1 MIAET
6 LQKDDGFSVKT
17 SDFSEKFNP
26 IREEWIGRILKEKSK
41 DVLKTRQIYYSL
53 LNNGNLAA
61 KLSKPKSL
69 DNNHLT
75 NWKPNSIK
83 LPLNFELIPDRI
95 LHINKPPLE
104 RERLYKPTGK
114 EIQPTVSGEH
124 NENNNNNTVVF
135 QYEPMIG
142 KFFTASKSNGTIEQS
157 TNLLNDSKF
166 LKFESRFESGNLSKA
181 ICTGPYEYELYLRP
195 DLYTKKYTQW
205 FYFRVQNTENNN
217 SYRFTIVNFYKSTSL
232 FSQGMRPLMYSEKMA
247 KLTGIGWRRVGSDI
261 NYYQTKY
268 MESAD
273 NKLQFKN
280 KPQKDDTS
288 ILPHTYSL
296 TWKFKFPYPNDTVY
310 FAACYPYTYTQL
322 QEYLNKLT
330 LNSSIKRICHQTT
343 LCYTLASNPV
353 PLLTITE
360 PDDYDECNGNDSNSN
375 DNNNVDQ
382 LMNKSQSGFQAQPT
396 DDNNNNNKPT
406 EKKRCVVIT
415 ARVHPGET
423 QGSWMMKGLMDFL
436 ISTDPD
442 AKVLRSNF
450 VFKLVPMLNP
460 DGVIVG
466 NYRCSLSG
474 CDLNRKYTSSL
485 KRFFPTIWHTKQMII
500 NVMKQYEVVVYCD
513 LHGHSRK
520 QQMFI
525 YGCKSQ
531 TLENQYYSRIFPA
544 MLSKNIP
551 ELFNYDKCKFAVQKE
566 KEGTGRIVMWREGIV
581 NSYTLEATFCGTAG
595 NDLEE
600 GYHFNSLD
608 FEKMGSH
615 FCDTLL
621 DYIDP
626 DHKKME
632 HIMQYLKNRF
642 VSMKISK
649 SNEFED
655 DKLSSDDSMSDSSDV
670 GSDSS
675 NCDELP
681 AYYAYVLQKSKK
693 KGKRKRKITQK
704 RETKSGNKK
713 ETQPKKDVPTNHCIA
728 CCRDLNL
735 TEDSSKSGKQTQ
747 NNSES
752 RKSFQKE
759 NNYYRMF
766 SRNQQNG
773 YFSDGVISFK
783 KSYKNSSS
791 TFANQEEPDMVCLK
805 PFNKQRSNQTSTLS
819 QETLQGDGAGGRNK
833 NFTTKENFKPL
844 NQDYNLPKINIGSN
858 YIMNPFIHIR
868 RTQSAPSN
876 KYNLLLKNNKKI
888 SFFNLDMKQKKFFYN
903 FDLNNC
909 SPLEN
914 NNHHVLNPL
923 VHNYPNIYGDYL
935 NKTVIKDDND
945 DDQTFMSLDNHINSN
960 QNEELTKIP
969 SVKQCNNQ
977 MLLKNGQL
985 RKVSRSSSI
994 YSFPNS
1000 NYNNFSNVTRHYPLK
1015 QSTIYQTIN
1024 KTTLSHHSQKQ
1035 LNELNTINKRGDSLD
1050 ASVSLK
1056 SNDVLPQYF
1065 NNKLKMHSIRKFNYE
1080 PKIQDENILDTI
1092 MLDGKPIHIF
1102 NKKSTIST

>member
-6 LQKDDGFSVKT
+6 LQKDDGFPVKT
-17 SDFSEKFNP
+17 SDFPESFNP

-53 LNNGNLAA
+53 LNNGKLAA

-69 DNNHLT
+69 DSDHST

-95 LHINKPPLE
+95 LHINKPPPE

-114 EIQPTVSGEH
+114 EIQPTISGEH
-124 NENNNNNTVVF
+124 NENTNTVVF

-142 KFFTASKSNGTIEQS
+142 KFFTASKSHESVGQS
-157 TNLLNDSKF
+157 ISLLNDSKF

-217 SYRFTIVNFYKSTSL
+217 NYRFTIVNFYKSTSL
-232 FSQGMRPLMYSEKMA
+232 FAQGMRPLMYSEKMA

-268 MESAD
+268 TESTD
-273 NKLQFKN
+273 SKPQFKN

-288 ILPHTYSL
+288 KLHQTYSL
-296 TWKFKFPYPNDTVY
+296 TWKFEFPYPNDIVY

-330 LNSSIKRICHQTT
+330 LNSSIKRICQQAT

-360 PDDYDECNGNDSNSN
+360 PDDYDERISS
-375 DNNNVDQ
+375 DNKNVDQ
-382 LMNKSQSGFQAQPT
+382 LPNKSRSDFQAQPT
-396 DDNNNNNKPT
+396 DNNHNKPL

-423 QGSWMMKGLMDFL
+423 QGSWMMKGLLDFL

-450 VFKLVPMLNP
+450 VFKLIPMLNP

-531 TLENQYYSRIFPA
+531 TPEKQYYSRIFPA

-551 ELFNYDKCKFAVQKE
+551 ELFNFDKCKFAVQKE
-566 KEGTGRIVMWREGIV
+566 KEGTGRIVMWREGII

-595 NDLEE
+595 NDLED
-600 GYHFNSLD
+600 GYHFNFLD

-632 HIMQYLKNRF
+632 HIMEYLKNRL
-642 VSMKISK
+642 VSMKVSK

-693 KGKRKRKITQK
+693 KGKRKRRITQK
-704 RETKSGNKK
+704 RDIKSVNKK
-713 ETQPKKDVPTNHCIA
+713 ETQPKKDVATNHCIA

-735 TEDSSKSGKQTQ
+735 TEESSKSGKQIQ
-747 NNSES
+747 NNLES
-752 RKSFQKE
+752 KKSFQKE
-759 NNYYRMF
+759 HNYYRIF

-773 YFSDGVISFK
+773 YVSDGIISFK
-783 KSYKNSSS
+783 RNYKNSNL
-791 TFANQEEPDMVCLK
+791 TFDNHREPDMVCLK
-805 PFNKQRSNQTSTLS
+805 PFNKQSSNQNSTLS
-819 QETLQGDGAGGRNK
+819 QETLREDHVGSQNKAITIGDG
-833 NFTTKENFKPL
+833 
-844 NQDYNLPKINIGSN
+844 
-858 YIMNPFIHIR
+858 
-868 RTQSAPSN
+868 
-876 KYNLLLKNNKKI
+876 
-888 SFFNLDMKQKKFFYN
+888 
-903 FDLNNC
+903 
-909 SPLEN
+909 
-914 NNHHVLNPL
+914 
-923 VHNYPNIYGDYL
+923 
-935 NKTVIKDDND
+935 
-945 DDQTFMSLDNHINSN
+945 
-960 QNEELTKIP
+960 
-969 SVKQCNNQ
+969 VK
-977 MLLKNGQL
+977 
-985 RKVSRSSSI
+985 
-994 YSFPNS
+994 
-1000 NYNNFSNVTRHYPLK
+1000 
-1015 QSTIYQTIN
+1015 
-1024 KTTLSHHSQKQ
+1024 
-1035 LNELNTINKRGDSLD
+1035 NTIQSQSVIGRDS
-1050 ASVSLK
+1050 V
-1056 SNDVLPQYF
+1056 
-1065 NNKLKMHSIRKFNYE
+1065 
-1080 PKIQDENILDTI
+1080 
-1092 MLDGKPIHIF
+1092 
-1102 NKKSTIST
+1102 

>member
-6 LQKDDGFSVKT
+6 LQKGDGFPVKT
-17 SDFSEKFNP
+17 SDLPENFNP

-53 LNNGNLAA
+53 LNNGKLAA

-69 DNNHLT
+69 DSDHST

-95 LHINKPPLE
+95 FHINKPPPE
-104 RERLYKPTGK
+104 RETLYKPTGK
-114 EIQPTVSGEH
+114 EIQPTISGEH
-124 NENNNNNTVVF
+124 NENKNTVVF

-142 KFFTASKSNGTIEQS
+142 KFFTTSKSHESVGQS
-157 TNLLNDSKF
+157 INLLNDSKF

-217 SYRFTIVNFYKSTSL
+217 YYRFTIVNFYKSTSL
-232 FSQGMRPLMYSEKMA
+232 FAQGMRPLMYSEKMA

-261 NYYQTKY
+261 KYYQTKY
-268 MESAD
+268 MESTD

-288 ILPHTYSL
+288 KFHQTYSL
-296 TWKFKFPYPNDTVY
+296 TWKFEFPYPNDIVY

-330 LNSSIKRICHQTT
+330 LNSSIKRICQQTT

-360 PDDYDECNGNDSNSN
+360 PDDYDERNSS
-375 DNNNVDQ
+375 DNNNVDE
-382 LMNKSQSGFQAQPT
+382 LPNKSRSDFQAQPT
-396 DDNNNNNKPT
+396 DNNNKPM

-423 QGSWMMKGLMDFL
+423 QGSWMMKGLLDFL

-450 VFKLVPMLNP
+450 VFKLIPMLNP

-531 TLENQYYSRIFPA
+531 TPEKQYYSRIFPA

-551 ELFNYDKCKFAVQKE
+551 ELFNFDKCKFAVQKE
-566 KEGTGRIVMWREGIV
+566 KEGTGRIVMWREGII

-632 HIMQYLKNRF
+632 HIMQYLKNRL
-642 VSMKISK
+642 VSMKVSK

-693 KGKRKRKITQK
+693 KGKRKRRLTQK
-704 RETKSGNKK
+704 RDIKSVNKK
-713 ETQPKKDVPTNHCIA
+713 ETQPKKDVATNHCVA

-735 TEDSSKSGKQTQ
+735 TEESSKSGKQIQ
-747 NNSES
+747 NNFES
-752 RKSFQKE
+752 KKSFQKE
-759 NNYYRMF
+759 PNYHRIF

-773 YFSDGVISFK
+773 YVSDGIISFK
-783 KSYKNSSS
+783 RNYKNSNS
-791 TFANQEEPDMVCLK
+791 TFDNHREPDMVCLK
-805 PFNKQRSNQTSTLS
+805 PFNKQRSNQNSTLS
-819 QETLQGDGAGGRNK
+819 QETLQEDHVGNQNQNYTR
-833 NFTTKENFKPL
+833 KENFKQTQHYVI
-844 NQDYNLPKINIGSN
+844 NQDLDLPKIDIGSN
-858 YIMNPFIHIR
+858 CLIHQLIHLR
-868 RTQSAPSN
+868 RTHSAPIEHTLMN
-876 KYNLLLKNNKKI
+876 NNNNNNKKFS
-888 SFFNLDMKQKKFFYN
+888 SFGFNYHHRKLHYDSVYN
-903 FDLNNC
+903 YSNIYQDY
-909 SPLEN
+909 PT
-914 NNHHVLNPL
+914 NHHSN
-923 VHNYPNIYGDYL
+923 N
-935 NKTVIKDDND
+935 TVIKDK
-945 DDQTFMSLDNHINSN
+945 DQKWLLLNHYINSN

-969 SVKQCNNQ
+969 SIKQSNNQ
-977 MLLKNGQL
+977 MLVKNGQF
-985 RKVSRSSSI
+985 RRVSKSSSI
-994 YSFPNS
+994 YSSSNS
-1000 NYNNFSNVTRHYPLK
+1000 NNNNNTFLNVTRQYSPK
-1015 QSTIYQTIN
+1015 QSTIMNTIN
-1024 KTTLSHHSQKQ
+1024 KTTLSHHLQRH
-1035 LNELNTINKRGDSLD
+1035 LNELNTLNKRENPLD
-1050 ASVSLK
+1050 HSTSLK
-1056 SNDVLPQYF
+1056 SNDVLPHHF
-1065 NNKLKMHSIRKFNYE
+1065 INNKLKVHSIRKFNYE
-1080 PKIQDENILDTI
+1080 PKNHDENLLNTI

>member
-6 LQKDDGFSVKT
+6 LQKDDGFPVKT
-17 SDFSEKFNP
+17 SDFPESFNP

-53 LNNGNLAA
+53 LNNGKLAA

-69 DNNHLT
+69 DSDHST

-83 LPLNFELIPDRI
+83 LLV
-95 LHINKPPLE
+95 K
-104 RERLYKPTGK
+104 
-114 EIQPTVSGEH
+114 
-124 NENNNNNTVVF
+124 
-135 QYEPMIG
+135 
-142 KFFTASKSNGTIEQS
+142 FTASKSHESVGQS
-157 TNLLNDSKF
+157 INLLNDSKF

-181 ICTGPYEYELYLRP
+181 ICT
-195 DLYTKKYTQW
+195 
-205 FYFRVQNTENNN
+205 
-217 SYRFTIVNFYKSTSL
+217 L
-232 FSQGMRPLMYSEKMA
+232 FAQGMRPLMYSEKMA

-268 MESAD
+268 TESTD
-273 NKLQFKN
+273 SKPQFKN

-288 ILPHTYSL
+288 KLHQTYSL
-296 TWKFKFPYPNDTVY
+296 TWKFEFPYPNDIVY

-330 LNSSIKRICHQTT
+330 LNSSIKRICQQAT

-360 PDDYDECNGNDSNSN
+360 PDDYDERISS
-375 DNNNVDQ
+375 DNKNVDQ
-382 LMNKSQSGFQAQPT
+382 LPNKSRSDFQAQPT
-396 DDNNNNNKPT
+396 DNNHNKPL

-423 QGSWMMKGLMDFL
+423 QGSWMMKGLLDFL

-450 VFKLVPMLNP
+450 VFKLIPMLNP

-531 TLENQYYSRIFPA
+531 TPEKQYYSRIFPA

-551 ELFNYDKCKFAVQKE
+551 ELFNFDKCKFAVQKE
-566 KEGTGRIVMWREGIV
+566 KEGTGRIVMWREGII

-595 NDLEE
+595 NDLED
-600 GYHFNSLD
+600 GYHFNFLD

-626 DHKKME
+626 DHKKKFQLTSQYALSISLKFKSCKQNSTLYPLARSNIFLPSDLKNIFLKLKME
-632 HIMQYLKNRF
+632 HIMEYLKNRL
-642 VSMKISK
+642 VSMKVSK

-693 KGKRKRKITQK
+693 KGKRKRRITQK
-704 RETKSGNKK
+704 RDIKSVNKK
-713 ETQPKKDVPTNHCIA
+713 PFVHRYTTLLREKVCPVCGTYA

-735 TEDSSKSGKQTQ
+735 TEESSKSGKQIQ
-747 NNSES
+747 NNLES
-752 RKSFQKE
+752 KKSFQLSTPIGSCYPILEIKLAFIHYSDLTAFKE
-759 NNYYRMF
+759 HNYYRIF

-773 YFSDGVISFK
+773 YVSDGIISFK
-783 KSYKNSSS
+783 RNYKNSNL
-791 TFANQEEPDMVCLK
+791 TFDNHREPDMVCLK
-805 PFNKQRSNQTSTLS
+805 PFNKQSSNQNSTLS
-819 QETLQGDGAGGRNK
+819 QETLREDHVGSQNK
-833 NFTTKENFKPL
+833 NYTRKENVKPIHHGVI
-844 NQDYNLPKINIGSN
+844 NQDLDLPKIDIGSN
-858 YIMNPFIHIR
+858 CLIHQLIHL
-868 RTQSAPSN
+868 RTHSAPIEHT
-876 KYNLLLKNNKKI
+876 LMNNN
-888 SFFNLDMKQKKFFYN
+888 SKKFNSFGFNFHHRKLHYDSVYN
-903 FDLNNC
+903 YSNIDQDYPTNLHSNN
-909 SPLEN
+909 
-914 NNHHVLNPL
+914 
-923 VHNYPNIYGDYL
+923 
-935 NKTVIKDDND
+935 TVIKDK
-945 DDQTFMSLDNHINSN
+945 DQKWMLLNHFKFININSN

-969 SVKQCNNQ
+969 SIKQSNNQ
-977 MLLKNGQL
+977 MLLKNGQF
-985 RKVSRSSSI
+985 RRVSKSPSI
-994 YSFPNS
+994 YSTSNS
-1000 NYNNFSNVTRHYPLK
+1000 NNNNNTFLNVTRHYSPK
-1015 QSTIYQTIN
+1015 QSIIMNTVN
-1024 KTTLSHHSQKQ
+1024 KTTLSHHLQRH
-1035 LNELNTINKRGDSLD
+1035 LNELNTINKRDNPLD
-1050 ASVSLK
+1050 HSISLK
-1056 SNDVLPQYF
+1056 SNDVSPHHF
-1065 NNKLKMHSIRKFNYE
+1065 INNKLKVHNIRKLNYE
-1080 PKIQDENILDTI
+1080 PKIHDENLLNTI

>member
-83 LPLNFELIPDRI
+83 LLV
-95 LHINKPPLE
+95 K
-104 RERLYKPTGK
+104 LYTDQQNCLCMEIRVSGKYSTVTAGK

-261 NYYQTKY
+261 NYYQTK
-268 MESAD
+268 
-273 NKLQFKN
+273 LFKN

-288 ILPHTYSL
+288 KLHHTYSL

-343 LCYTLASNPV
+343 LCYTLASNSV

-360 PDDYDECNGNDSNSN
+360 PDDYDEC
-375 DNNNVDQ
+375 
-382 LMNKSQSGFQAQPT
+382 FQTQPT
-396 DDNNNNNKPT
+396 DDNNNYNKPT

-531 TLENQYYSRIFPA
+531 TPEKQYYSRIFPA

-713 ETQPKKDVPTNHCIA
+713 A

-752 RKSFQKE
+752 RKSFQ
-759 NNYYRMF
+759 
-766 SRNQQNG
+766 
-773 YFSDGVISFK
+773 
-783 KSYKNSSS
+783 
-791 TFANQEEPDMVCLK
+791 
-805 PFNKQRSNQTSTLS
+805 RSNQTSTLS

-833 NFTTKENFKPL
+833 FKIVEKKYGGSIL
-844 NQDYNLPKINIGSN
+844 N
-858 YIMNPFIHIR
+858 
-868 RTQSAPSN
+868 
-876 KYNLLLKNNKKI
+876 
-888 SFFNLDMKQKKFFYN
+888 
-903 FDLNNC
+903 
-909 SPLEN
+909 
-914 NNHHVLNPL
+914 V
-923 VHNYPNIYGDYL
+923 
-935 NKTVIKDDND
+935 
-945 DDQTFMSLDNHINSN
+945 
-960 QNEELTKIP
+960 
-969 SVKQCNNQ
+969 Q
-977 MLLKNGQL
+977 M
-985 RKVSRSSSI
+985 
-994 YSFPNS
+994 
-1000 NYNNFSNVTRHYPLK
+1000 
-1015 QSTIYQTIN
+1015 
-1024 KTTLSHHSQKQ
+1024 
-1035 LNELNTINKRGDSLD
+1035 
-1050 ASVSLK
+1050 
-1056 SNDVLPQYF
+1056 
-1065 NNKLKMHSIRKFNYE
+1065 
-1080 PKIQDENILDTI
+1080 
-1092 MLDGKPIHIF
+1092 
-1102 NKKSTIST
+1102 